1 MDRREHDVFQVFER
15 HDLAP
20 SPDVSY
26 AGVAHDL
33 GLSVSQVTN
42 YLHAARRR
50 FRELALGHLQGLCGT
65 AEEFRLEARELFGVE
80 VDR

>member
-1 MDRREHDVFQVFER
+1 MIFEVFER

-26 AGVAHDL
+26 AAIAHDL

-50 FRELALGHLQGLCGT
+50 FRELALGHLHSLCGT
-65 AEEFRLEARELFGVE
+65 EEEFRLEARELFGVE
-80 VDR
+80 ADP